1 MKHVQRQT
9 KTLEES
15 LTKRLQ
21 DLEEIMSGPEDRVE
35 EIDRSKKALNRK
47 ISRHKTSRKPEA
59 L

>member
-1 MKHVQRQT
+1 MYNVKQ